1 MSGMILV
8 GCMNN
13 CIMSVDELTL
23 EDSTLDGQGHKG
35 TGLELKWVTSANI
48 SRSSFFSNTG
58 S

>member
-1 MSGMILV
+1 MILV